1 MLETEPIIIVYSSKS
16 FRSTHSLTPNTWTFM
31 YMNKNSLTT
40 ADVIRIHQEMVARK
54 TLQKTQSSRNLHG
67 LS

>member
-1 MLETEPIIIVYSSKS
+1 MFETDPIVIVYSGKS
-16 FRSTHSLTPNTWTFM
+16 FRSTYSLTPNTWTFM

-54 TLQKTQSSRNLHG
+54 NLQRSQSCRSLHG